1 MAGGVF
7 PDKFNQPDVSH
18 AFPFLDVMQ
27 SISGSEP
34 RALDLALGGK
44 SGRGGSVV
52 KLYSVLLP
60 VLSPLVTGHASTHA
74 HVGRGR
80 MIQDAARED
89 TEMRIRIWCCR
100 GIIRC
105 GVQVCSDYLVSTPGL
120 RPMPDTGASAH
131 VLERAGG
138 SFHFFLG
145 SFIHPP
151 FSAWV
156 QETTAKIPIAPLCL
170 CGGNRFECLGLS
182 HGWQILI
189 IYAHTPPFSC
199 PGAGDYRKISDCP
212 PCLYGS
218 S

>member
-1 MAGGVF
+1 MWTSAVHSLLFRRMAGGVF

-27 SISGSEP
+27 SISGSGP

-120 RPMPDTGASAH
+120 RLMPDTGASAH

-138 SFHFFLG
+138 SFHLFFG
-145 SFIHPP
+145 F
-151 FSAWV
+151 V
-156 QETTAKIPIAPLCL
+156 
-170 CGGNRFECLGLS
+170 
-182 HGWQILI
+182 
-189 IYAHTPPFSC
+189 HTPPFFCS
-199 PGAGDYRKISDCP
+199 GAGDNRTNSDCP
-212 PCLYGS
+212 PLPLRR
-218 S
+218 

>member
-1 MAGGVF
+1 MAGEVF
-7 PDKFNQPDVSH
+7 PDKFNRPDVSH
-18 AFPFLDVMQ
+18 AFPYLDVMQ
-27 SISGSEP
+27 SISGSGP

-105 GVQVCSDYLVSTPGL
+105 EVKICGDYLGSTPGL
-120 RPMPDTGASAH
+120 RPMPDTGAAAH

-138 SFHFFLG
+138 SFQTNPFVWVRSNNTLFLPG
-145 SFIHPP
+145 
-151 FSAWV
+151 
-156 QETTAKIPIAPLCL
+156 C
-170 CGGNRFECLGLS
+170 RRLS
-182 HGWQILI
+182 HNFRW
-189 IYAHTPPFSC
+189 PPVVFK
-199 PGAGDYRKISDCP
+199 A
-212 PCLYGS
+212 
-218 S
+218 